1 MRRSVS
7 KRKGV
12 ICLPYIIIAV
22 VLLLLLIIA
31 MMGYVKAPPDTAVII
46 SGLRKRPRVLIGKA
60 GIKIPFLERRD
71 SLLLQLIAIDV
82 KTSSAVPTADYINI
96 RVDANVNVKVSDAP
110 DQLQRAA
117 QNFLNKKVE
126 YIQGV
131 AREVLEGNMREIVGQ
146 MRLEEMVSD
155 RQLFA
160 EKVKENAAPDLAAM
174 GLEIVSFNVQNFVD
188 DANVIENL
196 GVDNVVKIQKNA
208 AISRA
213 QSEKE
218 IKVAQARAAKE
229 ANDAQVDADTA
240 IAERRNQLQI
250 RQAELKKASDVK
262 RAESDAAY
270 EIEKQT
276 QRRTIEVAAAEAD
289 IARQTKE
296 VELKQREADVA
307 EQALAASVKKQADAE
322 LYRRQKEAEA
332 KKFESER
339 TAEALRYQK
348 EQEAEGIRMVGEAEA
363 EAIRQKGIAEAE
375 AMLKKAEA
383 YKQYNGAAMGE
394 MLIKI
399 LPDIAGR
406 IAQPLAAIDKVSI
419 IGGDAAGV
427 GGVSENVPVLM
438 AKTFATVQEATGI
451 DLREI
456 VRADSYDAK
465 VNRKLDVKLDAP
477 LPVREEREPA
487 PATEPAP
494 QPAAEPTRGPA
505 ATPTRP

>member
-1 MRRSVS
+1 M
-7 KRKGV
+7 
-12 ICLPYIIIAV
+12 PYIIAAVV
-22 VLLLLLIIA
+22 VLLFLIVFL
-31 MMGYVKAPPDTAVII
+31 MGYVKAPPDTAVII

-60 GIKIPFLERRD
+60 GVKIPFLERRD
-71 SLLLQLIAIDV
+71 ALLLQLIAIDV

-96 RVDANVNVKVSDAP
+96 RVDANVNVKVSDVP

-160 EKVKENAAPDLAAM
+160 EKVKENAAPDLSAM

-250 RQAELKKASDVK
+250 RQAELKKESDVK

-276 QRRTIEVAAAEAD
+276 QRRTIEVTAAEAD

-307 EQALAASVKKQADAE
+307 EQELAAKVKKQADAE
-322 LYRRQKEAEA
+322 LYRRQKAAEAE
-332 KKFESER
+332 KFEAER
-339 TAEALRYQK
+339 AAEALRYQK
-348 EQEAEGIRMVGEAEA
+348 QQEAEGIRMVGEAEA
-363 EAIRQKGIAEAE
+363 DAIRQKGVAEAE

-394 MLIKI
+394 MIIKI
-399 LPDIAGR
+399 LPDVAAR
-406 IAQPLAAIDKVSI
+406 IAQPISAIDKVSI
-419 IGGDAAGV
+419 IGGDASGV
-427 GGVSENVPVLM
+427 GGVADNVPALM
-438 AKTFATVQEATGI
+438 AKTFQTVQEATGI

-465 VNRKLDVKLDAP
+465 VNRRVDVKLDAP
-477 LPVREEREPA
+477 LPVRAEAEAPA
-487 PATEPAP
+487 PVPP
-494 QPAAEPTRGPA
+494 PAAEAP
-505 ATPTRP
+505 RPEPDGRAPRR